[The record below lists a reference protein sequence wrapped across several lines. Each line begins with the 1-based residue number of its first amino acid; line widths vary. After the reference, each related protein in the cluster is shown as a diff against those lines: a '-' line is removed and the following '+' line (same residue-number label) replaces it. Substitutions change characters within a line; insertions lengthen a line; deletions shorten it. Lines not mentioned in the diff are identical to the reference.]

1 MYILTPIIILILLT
15 LIIYALLFLLIKA
28 GKLDKLQR
36 SIAIA
41 DKAINILKQ
50 LEKWKNNNRTEYKNI
65 DANEIYGEISLAKL
79 IGLDSLK
86 KEKKKEGEI
95 IEL

>member
-86 KEKKKEGEI
+86 KEKNKEGEI